1 MKRNGAHPTESDATA
16 RRAWGLGL
24 ALVVMAAWS
33 GSWTV
38 PFVFDDIAAV
48 RGNQTLRELWNLPAI
63 FSPPS
68 GLSVSGR
75 PVVNASLAVSYAL
88 SGEQPWG
95 YHVVNLALHAAT
107 ASLVYGLLR
116 RTLRRP
122 GSKESFGAAAEGLA
136 LAVAAVWALHPLQ
149 TATVTYVMQRTE
161 GLAGF
166 CYLATLYCFLRGVEA
181 ERRGRWWLGA
191 ALGACA
197 LGMGSKETMVSA
209 PLAVLLYDRTWV
221 AGSFAA
227 AWRARGK
234 FYIGLAATWG
244 VLGACMLAQGRDG
257 SAGFDAG
264 LSATAYALT
273 QGEAIWHYLRL
284 ALWPAPL
291 VFDYGTEVSANYV
304 AAVGVVALVGATG
317 WALVRR
323 PAVGFLGFLFFAV
336 LAPSSSFVPVAT
348 QTMAEHRMYLP
359 LAAVVVAAVLG
370 AHAWL
375 GRRSLWLWAA
385 VALAGGVG
393 TWVRNLDYRSER
405 AIWADTVAKRPGN
418 ARAHFNLGVA
428 LNAGGDEAGAR
439 AAWAEALRIE
449 PGHVGAHAKLAES
462 LAQSGQAGEALGHF
476 EAAARGGRSD
486 GFFLNNWGSAL
497 LAAGRAEAARE
508 KFAAAQVRLPESA
521 EVRFNVGNAL
531 VALGRG
537 VEATEA
543 FRAAVRLRAD
553 YAEAHYNLGVALSG
567 AGKYAEALGE
577 FETALRLAPT
587 DESARRN
594 VAALRAYLGK

>member
-1 MKRNGAHPTESDATA
+1 MNRSDPPTIGKE
-16 RRAWGLGL
+16 RWVGPL
-24 ALVVMAAWS
+24 ALVAAVVVAWS
-33 GSWTV
+33 GSLAG
-38 PFVFDDIAAV
+38 PFVFDDVAAV
-48 RGNQTLRELWNLPAI
+48 RENTTIRVWWKLGEVLTPPA
-63 FSPPS
+63 

-95 YHVVNLALHAAT
+95 YHLVNLALHAAT
-107 ASLVYGLLR
+107 AVLGFGLVR
-116 RTLRRP
+116 RTLLRTGLRE
-122 GSKESFGAAAEGLA
+122 KFGVAADGLA
-136 LAVAAVWALHPLQ
+136 LAVAGVWALHPLQ
-149 TATVTYVMQRTE
+149 TSTVTYVMQRTE

-166 CYLATLYCFLRGVEA
+166 FYVGTLFCFLRGVEV
-181 ERRGRWWLGA
+181 ERGSWRWFVA
-191 ALGACA
+191 AVGACA
-197 LGMGSKETMVSA
+197 LGMGTKEVMVSA
-209 PLAVLLYDRTWV
+209 PLAVLLFDRAWV
-221 AGSFAA
+221 AGSFGT

-234 FYIGLAATWG
+234 FYVGLAATWG
-244 VLGACMLAQGRDG
+244 VLAVCMLAQGRDG
-257 SAGFDAG
+257 SAGFDTG
-264 LSATAYALT
+264 MNTMAYALT
-273 QGEAIWHYLRL
+273 QGEAIWRYLRL
-284 ALWPAPL
+284 AVWPAPL
-291 VFDYGTEVSANYV
+291 VFDYGTEVSANY
-304 AAVGVVALVGATG
+304 AAVGGVLALVGATG

-323 PAVGFLGFLFFAV
+323 PAEGFLGFLFFAV

-370 AHAWL
+370 AYGWL

-405 AIWADTVAKRPGN
+405 AIWADTVAKRPVN

-428 LNAGGDEAGAR
+428 LSAGGDEAGAR
-439 AAWAEALRIE
+439 AEWAEALRIE
-449 PGHVGAHAKLAES
+449 PAHMAAHAKLAES
-462 LAQSGQAGEALGHF
+462 LARAGEADLALGHF
-476 EAAARGGRSD
+476 EAAARGGRGD

-497 LAAGRAEAARE
+497 LAAGQPAAARE

-521 EVRFNVGNAL
+521 EVRFNAGNAW

-537 VEATEA
+537 AEAMEA

-567 AGKYAEALGE
+567 AGKYAEALAE
-577 FETALRLAPT
+577 FEIALRLVPA